1 MIKIT
6 DLCGNIIVAANSLEN
21 CFKLAKDKGIS
32 FTNAQLQSL
41 DLSNL
46 DLSGLSFV
54 GANFQYTDLTRT
66 DLSNS
71 RLSYT
76 NISGANFKNTDLS
89 NSNLSYANISGANF
103 KNTDLNNV
111 NFEESYGNVPRFGTN
126 VENCCFD
133 FAYLSYAIFDN
144 CTFTACSFKRTIF
157 KYVSG
162 LHRDKNFIDCIDLH
176 KAIIIESW

>member
-6 DLCGNIIVAANSLEN
+6 DLYGNIIVAANSLEN

-32 FTNAQLQSL
+32 FDDAQLQNL

-71 RLSYT
+71 DLSYT
-76 NISGANFKNTDLS
+76 HISDAKFKNT
-89 NSNLSYANISGANF
+89 I
-103 KNTDLNNV
+103 LNNV
-111 NFEESYGNVPRFGTN
+111 NFEDSYGTRPCFGTN
-126 VENCCFD
+126 VENCRFD
-133 FAYLSYAIFDN
+133 FATLNYAIFVN
-144 CTFTACSFKRTIF
+144 CKFTACSFKDTIF
-157 KYVSG
+157 KGFSG
-162 LHRDKNFIDCIDLH
+162 LNREKDFIDCIGLH
-176 KAIIIESW
+176 KAIIIESWY

>member
-6 DLCGNIIVAANSLEN
+6 DVHGNIIVAANSLEN

-32 FTNAQLQSL
+32 FAGAQLQSL

-71 RLSYT
+71 DLSYT
-76 NISGANFKNTDLS
+76 HISNVKFKNT
-89 NSNLSYANISGANF
+89 I
-103 KNTDLNNV
+103 LNNV
-111 NFEESYGNVPRFGTN
+111 NFEESHGNAPGFWTN
-126 VENCCFD
+126 DVENCCFD
-133 FAYLSYAIFDN
+133 FAYLNYAIFDN

-157 KYVSG
+157 KDFSR
-162 LHRDKNFIDCIDLH
+162 LNRDKNFIDCIDLH
-176 KAIIIESW
+176 KAIILESW

>member
-6 DLCGNIIVAANSLEN
+6 DLYGNIIVAANSLEN

-32 FTNAQLQSL
+32 FTDAQLQSL

-71 RLSYT
+71 DLSYT
-76 NISGANFKNTDLS
+76 HISDAKFKNT
-89 NSNLSYANISGANF
+89 I
-103 KNTDLNNV
+103 LNNV
-111 NFEESYGNVPRFGTN
+111 NFEDSYGNVPRFGTN

-144 CTFTACSFKRTIF
+144 CTFTACSFKHTIF
-157 KYVSG
+157 KDVSG
-162 LHRDKNFIDCIDLH
+162 LNRDKNFIDCIDLH